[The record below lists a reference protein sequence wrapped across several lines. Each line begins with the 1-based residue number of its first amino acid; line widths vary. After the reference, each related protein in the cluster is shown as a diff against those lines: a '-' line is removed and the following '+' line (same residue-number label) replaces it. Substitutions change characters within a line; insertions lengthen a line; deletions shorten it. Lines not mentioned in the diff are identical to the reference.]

1 MDSITE
7 RVERGAAL
15 LDEKRPG
22 WVDVIDLDDLNLGD
36 GCTCIGGQLCGSKT
50 GTEEDYVIFVR
61 DLGLDRAGEAAC
73 GFDDPGDDD
82 DDYAALTAAWRDL
95 IIRRR
100 ESAAVPA

>member
-36 GCTCIGGQLCGSKT
+36 GCTCIGGQFCGKKT
-50 GTEEDYVIFVR
+50 GTEEDYLIFITEI
-61 DLGLDRAGEAAC
+61 GLDFAGEIAH
-73 GFDDPGDDD
+73 GFDGPRLEGE
-82 DDYAALTAAWRDL
+82 YAALTAAWRDL